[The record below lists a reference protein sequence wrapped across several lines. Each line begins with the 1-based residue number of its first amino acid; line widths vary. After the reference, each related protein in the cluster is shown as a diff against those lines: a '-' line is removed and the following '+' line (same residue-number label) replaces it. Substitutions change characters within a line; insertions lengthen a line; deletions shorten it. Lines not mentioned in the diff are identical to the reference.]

1 MILLGLILV
10 SFVTNL
16 PIFSILLAP
25 VLPLLT
31 LLGLPPV
38 FF

>member
-10 SFVTNL
+10 SLLTSL

-25 VLPLLT
+25 VRPLLN
-31 LLGLPPV
+31 LLGLPVV
-38 FF
+38 F